1 MSTYRNINTSAHI
14 AADDSRRRRIRYAAA
29 FLAALT
35 ALIYFLIGFR
45 VLIVLDANADQ
56 IFGLFA
62 GAAYALGALLLLTVD
77 RGPLWILGAVLQV
90 FVIYTY
96 FNLASQRTPAFEI
109 WGILLRVAQV
119 LLLLALVYL
128 AVRPAANQSS

>member
-14 AADDSRRRRIRYAAA
+14 AADNSRRRIRYAAA

-35 ALIYFLIGFR
+35 ALVYFLIGFR

-62 GAAYALGALLLLTVD
+62 GVAYALGALLLLAVD

-96 FNLASQRTPAFEI
+96 FNLASQRAPAFEI

-128 AVRPAANQSS
+128 AARPAANQSS